1 MGCMMG
7 MPMRLRLPLALGL
20 IALGL
25 AVAGCGAVESLKD
38 AETATEAQAAAA
50 DEAPAVETAA
60 ATAGGIAAEDAAE
73 TVPAESESE
82 AEAEAVAG
90 VVANAAAWAEIDR
103 GAQRF
108 AAQLDTATQAIASCQ
123 TDAAAGEDFAAC
135 QGASFAAIATAG
147 NELAAIVDAAAQRAD
162 GVCRAAL
169 DAFQAATAAMAE
181 DYRAAIG
188 VTDLTSLET
197 AYAELAADAGAYA
210 DAAMASAGACAG

>member
-7 MPMRLRLPLALGL
+7 LPMRPRLLLALGL

-38 AETATEAQAAAA
+38 AETATEAKAAEAAA
-50 DEAPAVETAA
+50 PQETAA
-60 ATAGGIAAEDAAE
+60 VMAEE
-73 TVPAESESE
+73 PP
-82 AEAEAVAG
+82 AEAVAET
-90 VVANAAAWAEIDR
+90 APAETAEEAPAAADNAGAWAEIDQ

-108 AAQLDTATQAIASCQ
+108 AAKLDAATQAIASCQ
-123 TDAAAGEDFAAC
+123 TEAAAGEDFANC
-135 QGASFAAIATAG
+135 QGATFAAIAAAG
-147 NELAAIVDAAAQRAD
+147 DELVAVVDGAAARAD
-162 GVCRAAL
+162 GGCRATL
-169 DAFQAATAAMAE
+169 EGLRSATAEMTA

-210 DAAMASAGACAG
+210 DAAMAAAGACAG